1 MAGQLGVQEEIP
13 AASGLV
19 IVSLDLRR
27 LPLPCGQW
35 LPLALR
41 LEALPLSVGSFFP
54 CCCWSG
60 DMVFSLRDGRASAS
74 RRSKNHSSIR
84 VDCDSSRRNLTNNF
98 VACREEPCT
107 RLPRG
112 VLLNSFLLSSC
123 PPILLYSFPYS
134 LTTFALLIL
143 GLVRIDSRIV
153 SSGTES
159 RFKTVRTS
167 PPR

>member
-74 RRSKNHSSIR
+74 RRSKNHSCLR
-84 VDCDSSRRNLTNNF
+84 VDASAIPPITSSLAGKNHASLRARELALPAPVLFRPLLPMRLRTTQF
-98 VACREEPCT
+98 CRVKATERQLLLKFSRASARWDAPE
-107 RLPRG
+107 
-112 VLLNSFLLSSC
+112 LLNSC
-123 PPILLYSFPYS
+123 AS
-134 LTTFALLIL
+134 LTL
-143 GLVRIDSRIV
+143 
-153 SSGTES
+153 
-159 RFKTVRTS
+159 
-167 PPR
+167 P